1 MVTDLGFSPPSNSY
15 LKTGELNIAETYYPL
30 RIYVCEQCWL
40 VQTEDYATAQQIF
53 DEEYAYFSSTSK
65 SWLKHASDY
74 VDMIIP
80 KLGLNKQSFVVEIA
94 SNDGYLL
101 KNFLRKEIPC
111 LGIEPTKSTA
121 SKAVDLGIPVKQAFF
136 DHELSKK
143 LAGETKADLIIG
155 NNVYAH
161 VPNLISFTK
170 GLKTLLKS
178 EGTVTLEFP
187 HFYNLMRYGQFD
199 TIYHEHF
206 SYYTLRS
213 AIDVF
218 ERQGLKIYDVEEI
231 ETHGGSL
238 RIYGCR
244 SDAKIKTNT
253 SNIQKVLDDEDL
265 AGLGLIDTYLK
276 FQPRVDKIKNELLD
290 FLIKAKM
297 DDKKVAGYGAAAK
310 GNTLLNYAGVKPD
323 LLPFICDLADSKQ
336 GKFTPGGHIPIYGV
350 EKLSQEKP
358 DYILILPWNISEE
371 IIKQNSVA
379 REWGAK
385 FVVAI
390 PEMKVIS

>member
-143 LAGETKADLIIG
+143 LAGETKAD
-155 NNVYAH
+155 
-161 VPNLISFTK
+161 
-170 GLKTLLKS
+170 
-178 EGTVTLEFP
+178 
-187 HFYNLMRYGQFD
+187 
-199 TIYHEHF
+199 
-206 SYYTLRS
+206 RS
-213 AIDVF
+213 
-218 ERQGLKIYDVEEI
+218 
-231 ETHGGSL
+231 
-238 RIYGCR
+238 
-244 SDAKIKTNT
+244 N
-253 SNIQKVLDDEDL
+253 
-265 AGLGLIDTYLK
+265 
-276 FQPRVDKIKNELLD
+276 
-290 FLIKAKM
+290 
-297 DDKKVAGYGAAAK
+297 
-310 GNTLLNYAGVKPD
+310 
-323 LLPFICDLADSKQ
+323 
-336 GKFTPGGHIPIYGV
+336 
-350 EKLSQEKP
+350 
-358 DYILILPWNISEE
+358 
-371 IIKQNSVA
+371 
-379 REWGAK
+379 
-385 FVVAI
+385 
-390 PEMKVIS
+390 